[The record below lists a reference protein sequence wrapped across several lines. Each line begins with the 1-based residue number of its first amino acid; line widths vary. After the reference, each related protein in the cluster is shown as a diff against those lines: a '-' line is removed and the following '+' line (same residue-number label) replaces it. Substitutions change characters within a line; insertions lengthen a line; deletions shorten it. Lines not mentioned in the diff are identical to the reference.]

1 MQHTELRKISHAV
14 FSIHLHI
21 VFVTKYRRKVLTQEM
36 LDDLKEIFRRVLEKN
51 NSYLIECNLEPGQL
65 RCAFGSMFIY

>member
-1 MQHTELRKISHAV
+1 MQQTELRKISHAV

-21 VFVTKYRRKVLTQEM
+21 VFVTKYRRKILTQEM

-51 NSYLIECNLEPGQL
+51 NSYLKECNL
-65 RCAFGSMFIY
+65 